1 MIIVA
6 GTLTITPELIGDFA
20 RDVAEMVERVRA
32 EAGCSHYSLL
42 VEDAATGLVNVIE
55 QWEDDAALLVH
66 FTQPWIAEFSGR
78 YGSHMLASTVRVFDI
93 AGERPLPS
101 M

>member
-6 GTLTITPELIGDFA
+6 GTLTINPAKIGEFV
-20 RDVAEMVERVRA
+20 RDVAAMVDRVRA
-32 EAGCSHYSLL
+32 EAGCYHYSLL
-42 VEDAATGLVNVIE
+42 VEDAATGLVNVLE

-66 FTQPWIAEFSGR
+66 FTQPWIAEFSRRHGPE
-78 YGSHMLASTVRVFDI
+78 MLASTVRILDV
-93 AGERPLPS
+93 AGERPLPA